1 MKNLS
6 QESRLTENYHEVP
19 APSPLPAQSPVL
31 VYGSIQFDMPSHIS
45 GRTYRIFVFKPST
58 PPPPAGYPVVV
69 VTDGNLSF
77 PLMATMDAA
86 FELTGR
92 AALVVGVG
100 YPTDDPTQLFSLRTR
115 DLTPPTPLSG
125 IPHRPGQPPIKLEDY
140 GGAENFY
147 RFLTEE
153 LRPAIAGAYAVNA
166 ADQTLYGHSW
176 GGMFTLN
183 ILFNHPASFRT
194 FVAASPSLWWNKR
207 SVLGDVPGFARQVEA
222 GEATPRVLIMV
233 GSTEQDVPDPLP
245 PVMTSALTKKMPF
258 VPSAL
263 RNQLARLVIRKM
275 MLNYRMVDNARDAA
289 ALLQQIKG
297 KPGYVVRFRTIEGE
311 DHLTAAASSIG
322 PALAFALN
330 A

>member
-6 QESRLTENYHEVP
+6 QESRLTENYNEVP

-31 VYGSIQFDMPSHIS
+31 
-45 GRTYRIFVFKPST
+45 
-58 PPPPAGYPVVV
+58 
-69 VTDGNLSF
+69 
-77 PLMATMDAA
+77 
-86 FELTGR
+86 
-92 AALVVGVG
+92 
-100 YPTDDPTQLFSLRTR
+100 
-115 DLTPPTPLSG
+115 
-125 IPHRPGQPPIKLEDY
+125 
-140 GGAENFY
+140 
-147 RFLTEE
+147 
-153 LRPAIAGAYAVNA
+153 
-166 ADQTLYGHSW
+166 
-176 GGMFTLN
+176 
-183 ILFNHPASFRT
+183 
-194 FVAASPSLWWNKR
+194 
-207 SVLGDVPGFARQVEA
+207 GDVPGFSRQVEA

-275 MLNYRMVDNARDAA
+275 MLNYRMVDNARDTA

-311 DHLTAAASSIG
+311 DHLTASSSSIG